1 MTLVK
6 TNQKENAA
14 LFADFF
20 DTTNF
25 FSKNLG
31 FNSFG
36 RNMPA
41 VNIKETNKD
50 FNLEFAAPGFKKE
63 DIKVSI
69 DDNILTISAEKEN
82 EKQEN
87 SERYTRKEFSYNS
100 FSRAFSLPESVS
112 FDKIDANYTDGVLKL
127 SIPKKVVTRTVAKKE
142 IKVL

>member
-6 TNQKENAA
+6 TNQKENSA

>member
-6 TNQKENAA
+6 TNQKENSA

-50 FNLEFAAPGFKKE
+50 FNLEFVAPGFKKE

-87 SERYTRKEFSYNS
+87 SERYTRKEYSYNS
-100 FSRAFSLPESVS
+100 FSRAFSLPESVN
-112 FDKIDANYTDGVLKL
+112 FDKIDANYSDGVLKL
-127 SIPKKVVTRTVAKKE
+127 SIPKKVVAKSIEKKE